1 MQRLPDV
8 EKYVDIV
15 MRRFVFVVLMLAI
28 SSGCF
33 AQSDSEKAKIA
44 EIRKMYNNEM
54 EWINTMLGDEAVPDD
69 YITAKV
75 MHNLAGSG
83 QAEETIE
90 FFFNDDFDEDL
101 GEYVSS
107 LDFVRRTTVYTIAES
122 KSYEEFLYDDAGF
135 PAFYYTSF
143 TTYLEEGEHYVE
155 KYVEIRAYYDK
166 GKQFHTI
173 CKVGND
179 KSSLKE
185 MPLTEELDEYLFR
198 GFLQFGKLKD
208 ALNGMLN

>member
-1 MQRLPDV
+1 MKKFIL
-8 EKYVDIV
+8 
-15 MRRFVFVVLMLAI
+15 VFIIAI
-28 SSGCF
+28 LNLTCL

-44 EIRKMYNNEM
+44 EIRRMYNNEM
-54 EWINTMLGDEAVPDD
+54 EWINTMLGDEAIPDD

-75 MHNLAGSG
+75 MHNLAGTG

-107 LDFVRRTTVYTIAES
+107 LDFVRKTSVYTIAER

-143 TTYLEEGEHYVE
+143 TTYLNEGEHYVE
-155 KYVEIRAYYDK
+155 KCVEIRAYYDK
-166 GKQFHTI
+166 GVQFHVI
-173 CKVGND
+173 CKVGDD

-185 MPLTEELDEYLFR
+185 VPLTEELENQLFF

>member
-1 MQRLPDV
+1 MKRFSIVLIILALCITAYAQDADV
-8 EKYVDIV
+8 
-15 MRRFVFVVLMLAI
+15 
-28 SSGCF
+28 
-33 AQSDSEKAKIA
+33 QNKIA

-54 EWINTMLGDEAVPDD
+54 EWINTMLGDEAIPDD

-75 MHNLAGSG
+75 RHNLAGTG

-107 LDFVRRTTVYTIAES
+107 LDFVRKTSVYTIAER

-143 TTYLEEGEHYVE
+143 TTYMEEGGHYVE

-166 GKQFHTI
+166 GVQFHTV

-179 KSSLKE
+179 KSSLNE
-185 MPLTEELDEYLFR
+185 VPLTEELENQLFF

>member
-1 MQRLPDV
+1 MS
-8 EKYVDIV
+8 KYIAAL
-15 MRRFVFVVLMLAI
+15 FFVVMSLSSYTQTDTEKKI
-28 SSGCF
+28 S
-33 AQSDSEKAKIA
+33 

-54 EWINTMLGDEAVPDD
+54 EWINTMLDDEAIPDD

-75 MHNLAGSG
+75 RHNLAGSG

-90 FFFNDDFDEDL
+90 FFFNDDFDEEI
-101 GEYVSS
+101 GKYVSA
-107 LDFVRRTTVYTIAES
+107 LDFVRRTTVYTIAERQ
-122 KSYEEFLYDDAGF
+122 SYEEFLYDDAGF

-143 TTYLEEGEHYVE
+143 TTYLEEGDHYVE

-166 GKQFHTI
+166 GVQFHTI

-185 MPLTEELDEYLFR
+185 VALTEELEEYLFS